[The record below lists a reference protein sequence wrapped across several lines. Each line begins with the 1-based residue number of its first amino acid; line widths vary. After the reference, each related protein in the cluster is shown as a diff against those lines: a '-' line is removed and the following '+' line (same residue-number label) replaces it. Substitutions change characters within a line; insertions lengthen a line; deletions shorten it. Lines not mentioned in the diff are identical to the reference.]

1 MIEMEVK
8 NCLDAIDGK
17 LLSGDKNK
25 VFRGVSIDSRTL
37 SENELFICIGG
48 DQFNGHDFIKEAQK
62 KKASAIVVSDRSGM
76 ASKNNMAP
84 SLIHVDDTLKALQEL
99 ARFHKNQM
107 PVKVIG
113 ITGTNGKST
122 TKEMTASITETKFK
136 TIKTKGN
143 LNNHI
148 GLPLNL
154 FRLSKKDEIAVME
167 MGMSAAGEIKRLA
180 EIAQPE
186 IGVVTNISEGHLVHL
201 KTLKKIQAA
210 KGELYDSLNSQG
222 TAIVNADDQLVLEIA
237 KSTRAKLVTY
247 GIHNKADIKAENIRP
262 RGREGFDLNVCFV
275 DKNFSMHLPFLGEC
289 NIYNA
294 LAAMAT
300 SYSLGIEPDDIQVGL
315 KNTKLMPSRFEVTE
329 YEGATIINDSYNA
342 NPKSMQ
348 EALKTL
354 ANYRCEGRRF
364 FIMGDMLELGN
375 LEELAHVTLGENIA
389 KCRID
394 YLVTV
399 GKLSAH
405 AAKSAVTS
413 GMNKKNIATAS
424 EHKCAVSFIQ
434 KHIRPGDCLLVKG
447 SRGSKMEEVI
457 KQLTA

>member
-48 DQFNGHDFIKEAQK
+48 DQFNGHDFIKEAQN

-76 ASKNNMAP
+76 ASKNNMGP

-107 PVKVIG
+107 SVKVIG

-186 IGVVTNISEGHLVHL
+186 IGVVTNISEGHFM
-201 KTLKKIQAA
+201 TL
-210 KGELYDSLNSQG
+210 
-222 TAIVNADDQLVLEIA
+222 
-237 KSTRAKLVTY
+237 
-247 GIHNKADIKAENIRP
+247 
-262 RGREGFDLNVCFV
+262 
-275 DKNFSMHLPFLGEC
+275 
-289 NIYNA
+289 
-294 LAAMAT
+294 
-300 SYSLGIEPDDIQVGL
+300 
-315 KNTKLMPSRFEVTE
+315 
-329 YEGATIINDSYNA
+329 
-342 NPKSMQ
+342 
-348 EALKTL
+348 
-354 ANYRCEGRRF
+354 
-364 FIMGDMLELGN
+364 
-375 LEELAHVTLGENIA
+375 
-389 KCRID
+389 
-394 YLVTV
+394 
-399 GKLSAH
+399 
-405 AAKSAVTS
+405 
-413 GMNKKNIATAS
+413 
-424 EHKCAVSFIQ
+424 
-434 KHIRPGDCLLVKG
+434 
-447 SRGSKMEEVI
+447 
-457 KQLTA
+457 